1 MLGEATYVTQKL
13 ILFALLSAERSGV
26 RFGAARRG
34 ACGPPGPACERG
46 RPRVVGR
53 GTPPELVLYGGA
65 GVGYGWLVIVR
76 ERRVVTTLGVAVA
89 LVGQVWFIAR
99 CDPALFRGLC
109 LLR

>member
-1 MLGEATYVTQKL
+1 MGT
-13 ILFALLSAERSGV
+13 SGPSNV
-26 RFGAARRG
+26 K
-34 ACGPPGPACERG
+34 
-46 RPRVVGR
+46 
-53 GTPPELVLYGGA
+53 
-65 GVGYGWLVIVR
+65 VIVR